1 MTPRLAY
8 SLSEAAQALG
18 LSVRSLRYLMQQG
31 KLGYARIG
39 RRVLIPASELERLL
53 RRASV
58 KPTEPLDADER
69 IRPAARPKKGSAPEL
84 DGAGALKTSAVG
96 AAPGDGGY
104 SYVTATE

>member
-39 RRVLIPASELERLL
+39 WSGCYGG
-53 RRASV
+53 RA
-58 KPTEPLDADER
+58 
-69 IRPAARPKKGSAPEL
+69 
-84 DGAGALKTSAVG
+84 
-96 AAPGDGGY
+96 
-104 SYVTATE
+104 